1 MSMDD
6 RARELHDV
14 VEKLIAQGEEAD
26 ELRYWESI
34 FGDLSDDERSAVLL
48 NLKSELAALGSK

>member
-1 MSMDD
+1 MDD

-14 VEKLIAQGEEAD
+14 VEKLIALGEEAD

-34 FGDLSDDERSAVLL
+34 FADLSDDEKSAIVL
-48 NLKSELAALGSK
+48 NLKSELAALERS